1 MPDSI
6 TKRNIFLDF
15 VKSESFG
22 GIFLFVSAVWAMIYA
37 NCFLAPYYF
46 KLWHTKVGIGLGEI
60 FVGFSLHQWI
70 DDVLMAFFFL
80 MVGLEIKREVLY
92 GELCGFQRA
101 AFPVIAALGGMLAP
115 GIIYYSLNV
124 GTHSAH
130 GFGIPM
136 ATDIAFALGVILIL
150 GKRVPASL
158 KVFLV
163 TLAVADD
170 LGAIVVIAIF
180 YSTNLQVGWLAG
192 SVAILALL
200 ALLNK
205 MGVRSLWPYLL
216 LGLGLWI
223 TTHNSGVHATIA
235 AVALAFSIPIK
246 VPQEKRVVRGFS
258 ELVDNFKKTFD
269 PHTYQA
275 NKPLDQ
281 EQRDVLYALQNAT
294 KSLQSPLEKLEHFLH
309 PYSAYFI
316 MPLFALANAGVHVG
330 KELHFGVDEILW
342 GVILGL
348 VVGKPVGI
356 LSITFLAEK
365 LRIAKRPSGVSWGQ
379 ILGAGMLAGIGFT
392 MSMFISNLAF
402 NSQEATEVSKI
413 AILAGS
419 MTSGI
424 LGTLYLVILSL
435 FQKSKSHA

>member
-1 MPDSI
+1 MPDSVV
-6 TKRNIFLDF
+6 KRNIFLDF
-15 VKSESFG
+15 IKSESFG

-37 NCFLAPYYF
+37 NSFLSTYYF
-46 KLWHTKVGIGLGEI
+46 ELWHTKVGFTFGETFI
-60 FVGFSLHQWI
+60 GFSLHQWI

-92 GELCGFQRA
+92 GELCGFQKA

-115 GIIYYSLNV
+115 GIIYYSLNA
-124 GTHSAH
+124 GTNSAH

-150 GKRVPASL
+150 GKRVPTSL

-180 YSTNLQVGWLAG
+180 YSTNLQVAWLLG
-192 SVAILALL
+192 SGVILLVL

-205 MGVRSLWPYLL
+205 IGVRSLCPYLL
-216 LGLGLWI
+216 LGAILWL
-223 TTHNSGVHATIA
+223 TTHSSGVHATIA
-235 AVALAFSIPIK
+235 AVALAFTIPIK
-246 VPQEKRVVRGFS
+246 VPQDKRLVHGFS
-258 ELVDNFKKTFD
+258 QLVDNFKQTFD
-269 PHTYQA
+269 PHTYHA
-275 NKPLDQ
+275 NKPLEQ
-281 EQRDVLYALQNAT
+281 NQRDILYALQNTT

-309 PYSAYFI
+309 PYGAYFI

-330 KELHFGVDEILW
+330 KEMHFGVDEILW
-342 GVILGL
+342 GVVLGL

-356 LSITFLAEK
+356 LGITFLAEK
-365 LRIAKRPSGVSWGQ
+365 LRIAKRPDGVGWGQ

-402 NSQEATEVSKI
+402 NSQESMEVSKI
-413 AILAGS
+413 AILLGS
-419 MTSGI
+419 IISGV
-424 LGTLYLVILSL
+424 LGTLYL
-435 FQKSKSHA
+435 

>member
-1 MPDSI
+1 MPDSVV
-6 TKRNIFLDF
+6 KRNIFLDF
-15 VKSESFG
+15 IKSESFG

-37 NCFLAPYYF
+37 NSFLSTYYF
-46 KLWHTKVGIGLGEI
+46 ELWHTKVGFTFGETFI
-60 FVGFSLHQWI
+60 GFSLHQWI

-92 GELCGFQRA
+92 GELCGFQKA

-115 GIIYYSLNV
+115 GIIYYSLNA
-124 GTHSAH
+124 GTNSAH

-150 GKRVPASL
+150 GKRVPTSL

-180 YSTNLQVGWLAG
+180 YSTNLHVGWLVG
-192 SVAILALL
+192 SGVILLVL

-205 MGVRSLWPYLL
+205 IGVRSLWPYLL
-216 LGLGLWI
+216 LGVILWF
-223 TTHNSGVHATIA
+223 TTHSSGVHATIA
-235 AVALAFSIPIK
+235 AVALAFTIPIK
-246 VPQEKRVVRGFS
+246 VPQDKKLVHGFS
-258 ELVDNFKKTFD
+258 QLVDNFKQTFD
-269 PHTYQA
+269 PHTYHA
-275 NKPLDQ
+275 NKPLEQD
-281 EQRDVLYALQNAT
+281 QRDILYALQNTT

-309 PYSAYFI
+309 PYGAYFI

-330 KELHFGVDEILW
+330 KEMHFGVDEILW
-342 GVILGL
+342 GVVLGL

-356 LSITFLAEK
+356 LGITFLAEK
-365 LRIAKRPSGVSWGQ
+365 LHIAKRPNGVGWGQ

-402 NSQEATEVSKI
+402 NSQESMEVSKI
-413 AILAGS
+413 AILLGS
-419 MTSGI
+419 IISGI
-424 LGTLYLVILSL
+424 LGTLYLFVLGM
-435 FQKSKSHA
+435 FSKPKV